1 MNKAKCD
8 EQDYIQFLV
17 AVQNVFS
24 SVEAAA
30 THPDGEGVVVHDAY
44 TRLRQCLPRGSTGL
58 WAEVEGC
65 VARERGMLILD
76 DSILDKLYASTMT
89 LVSNHC

>member
-1 MNKAKCD
+1 MNKAKCN

-17 AVQNVFS
+17 AAQNVFS

-30 THPDGEGVVVHDAY
+30 THPDGEGLVAHDAY
-44 TRLRQCLPRGSTGL
+44 MRLLQRLPPDSTGL

-65 VARERGMLILD
+65 VARERGN
-76 DSILDKLYASTMT
+76 A
-89 LVSNHC
+89 HPR